1 MKEKLERGTNENIN
15 RMIRRF
21 FPKGINFDTATQKEV
36 TMVQDWINNYPR
48 KIFGDLSSNL
58 YRESLSLVA

>member
-1 MKEKLERGTNENIN
+1 MAVSSWTQRELKKA
-15 RMIRRF
+15 
-21 FPKGINFDTATQKEV
+21 GILRVTGQRCTTATQKEV

-48 KIFGDLSSNL
+48 KIFGGLSSNL